1 MNRLIV
7 KYHFQKSNFQQE
19 KYIVSK
25 DKKSDVEQNNLNAWE
40 NNSDQEEDPI
50 ESPFWFWFWIG
61 VLALMFIGFALFNK
75 YYVNGDK
82 QKDNSTPAV
91 RVESAEPTTD
101 QPSVT
106 K

>member
-1 MNRLIV
+1 M
-7 KYHFQKSNFQQE
+7 
-19 KYIVSK
+19 SK
-25 DKKSDVEQNNLNAWE
+25 DKKSDVEQNNLNARE
-40 NNSDQEEDPI
+40 NNSDLDDEME

-75 YYVNGDK
+75 YYVNGDN

-91 RVESAEPTTD
+91 RIENSEPTTD

>member
-1 MNRLIV
+1 M
-7 KYHFQKSNFQQE
+7 
-19 KYIVSK
+19 SK
-25 DKKSDVEQNNLNAWE
+25 DKKINVEQNNLNARE

-61 VLALMFIGFALFNK
+61 VLVLMFVGFALFHK
-75 YYVNGDK
+75 YYVNGDS
-82 QKDNSTPAV
+82 QKNNSTSAV
-91 RVESAEPTTD
+91 NVESAEPTTD

>member
-1 MNRLIV
+1 M
-7 KYHFQKSNFQQE
+7 
-19 KYIVSK
+19 SK
-25 DKKSDVEQNNLNAWE
+25 DNKTNVEQNNLNVKA
-40 NNSDQEEDPI
+40 NNSGQEEDPI

-75 YYVNGDK
+75 YYVNGDN

-91 RVESAEPTTD
+91 RVENSEPTTD

>member
-1 MNRLIV
+1 M
-7 KYHFQKSNFQQE
+7 
-19 KYIVSK
+19 SK
-25 DKKSDVEQNNLNAWE
+25 DKNSDVEQNNLNARE

-61 VLALMFIGFALFNK
+61 VLVLMFVGFALYNK
-75 YYVNGDK
+75 YCVNGDNQNDK
-82 QKDNSTPAV
+82 ASPAV
-91 RVESAEPTTD
+91 NVESAEPTTD

>member
-1 MNRLIV
+1 M
-7 KYHFQKSNFQQE
+7 
-19 KYIVSK
+19 SK
-25 DKKSDVEQNNLNAWE
+25 DKKINVEQNNLNARE

-61 VLALMFIGFALFNK
+61 ALVLMFIGFSLFHK
-75 YYVNGDK
+75 YFVEGAS
-82 QKDNSTPAV
+82 QKDNATPKANI
-91 RVESAEPTTD
+91 ESAEPTTD

>member
-1 MNRLIV
+1 M
-7 KYHFQKSNFQQE
+7 
-19 KYIVSK
+19 SK
-25 DKKSDVEQNNLNAWE
+25 DKKYNVEQNNLNVKA
-40 NNSDQEEDPI
+40 NNSGQEEDPI

-75 YYVNGDK
+75 YCVNGDDSATK
-82 QKDNSTPAV
+82 TPSAN
-91 RVESAEPTTD
+91 VESAEPTTD